1 MSALHTSVD
10 LDDIQGLV
18 AFGYGKLRE
27 ACFLLLDVRDKEA
40 ARAWLSR
47 CEVSNAV
54 KREAAPTT
62 ALQVAL
68 SCPGLRA
75 LGVPEDIVQGFS
87 PEFIAGMS
95 SDDSRA
101 RRLGDVGDNRPQRWL
116 WGNTPEVVPHVLML
130 LYAMKGELAA
140 WEGQVLADC
149 ASAFTLV
156 KRLSTADMGGFEPF
170 GFKDGI
176 SEPTLDWE
184 RERPAVDQEL
194 REYTNVAC
202 LGEFVLGYPNEYGE
216 YTERPLL
223 DPQRNTDAPLPRA
236 EDQPDLADLGRNGSY
251 LVMRQ
256 LRQDVGRFW
265 QFVDGAAHGDP
276 AARTRLAEE
285 MVGRSIDGD
294 PLIPTG
300 ERIEGEDDPRNTF
313 TYRGDEEGLHC
324 PIGAHIRRSNPRN
337 ADLPPGTRGFI
348 SWATRTLGF
357 DADALA
363 NDHVSSTRFHRLLR
377 RGREYGN
384 KLTLQQA
391 LSAPPEP
398 GHDDLQAHDGTG
410 LHFICLA
417 ANITRQFEFV
427 QGAWL
432 AGVRFDSLHGESDPL
447 LGNRQPDPAGAPTDS
462 FSIPVAN
469 GCDRR
474 VTGLPQFITV
484 LGGGYFFMP
493 GIRALRYLSKVQP

>member
-1 MSALHTSVD
+1 MSQELVD

-18 AFGYGKLRE
+18 AFGYGKLKE
-27 ACFLLLDVRDKEA
+27 ACFLLLDVRDAAA
-40 ARAWLSR
+40 ARAWLSE
-47 CEVSNAV
+47 CQVNNAV
-54 KREAAPTT
+54 KPKSAPCT

-68 SCPGLRA
+68 SCRGLCA
-75 LGVPEDIVQGFS
+75 LGVPKDIVQDFS
-87 PEFIAGMS
+87 PEFVAGMS
-95 SDDSRA
+95 SDESRA
-101 RRLGDVGDNRPQRWL
+101 RRLGDVGENDPARWQ
-116 WGNTPEVVPHVLML
+116 WGNTPQVVPHVVVL
-130 LYAMKGELAA
+130 LYATEGRLAA
-140 WEGQVLADC
+140 WQDEVLAGC
-149 ASAFTLV
+149 QAGFTLV
-156 KRLSTADMGGFEPF
+156 KRLSTTDMGGREPF

-176 SEPTLDWE
+176 SEPNIDWE

-194 REYTNVAC
+194 RDYTNIAC
-202 LGEFVLGYPNEYGE
+202 LGEFVLGHPNEYGE

-223 DPQRNTDAPLPRA
+223 DPQRHPDADLPRA
-236 EDQPDLADLGRNGSY
+236 EDQPDMADLGRNGSY
-251 LVMRQ
+251 LVLRQ

-265 QFVDGAAHGDP
+265 QFVDGVAHGDV
-276 AARTRLAEE
+276 AARTHLAEA

-300 ERIEGEDDPRNTF
+300 EPIAGEDDPRNTF

-324 PIGAHIRRSNPRN
+324 PVGAHIRRSNPRN

-348 SWATRTLGF
+348 SWAIRTLGC

-377 RGREYGN
+377 RGREYGT

-391 LSAPPEP
+391 LAAPL
-398 GHDDLQAHDGTG
+398 DTAHGDHERDGTG

-493 GIRALRYLSKVQP
+493 GIRALRFLSKVQP